1 MKAAALEQTLR
12 DHPDD
17 LVSWRVY
24 ADRFLEQGDARGE
37 LIKLA
42 QRHAQA
48 RPTDRDALEH
58 EMDTLVKEH
67 QQSWDAAL
75 PPGATVL
82 ARRHGFA
89 TKVAVEWSDSAPVL
103 IEQVIRAPFVTAL
116 RIAPAADEQ
125 EEYWDEDF
133 DEEPEPTPSPDLDTG
148 ALATLNIGRLAELD
162 LSYFRLGALGAEAL
176 AVSTYFRLEASG
188 AASTVMGRLEALD
201 LRYSRI
207 GDAGP
212 ARGAVHRLAQ
222 AAAAVPRRRRRR
234 RREDARV
241 RPRTP
246 ARAAQL
252 LEECMSIE
260 LRDRF
265 FALSTGR
272 APAEEVAR
280 YRAEVDA
287 TDTEPTATLD
297 GLAICWHPTARFKA
311 VRFVDAERID
321 AGVRDL
327 FARPSETAP
336 YLAAVFVDPHEL
348 SFRTFEN
355 ILPLDRLFAD
365 AGPDLEL
372 IELTERAEFA
382 KDAYSFSLRLP
393 AAARAR
399 LEHLDSLDLYV
410 PPLNAASRGGDRF
423 IFHSALLAE
432 ALTAAVA
439 KAMPQSLLDGFS
451 HVNPVFRCN
460 RFEPGDANFHRHR
473 DTPYYDAARRH
484 VSRYTVLLY
493 LTGGSGAPALDLIEG
508 GALAEIEPFT
518 CVVFDQRYEHEGA
531 PYRDGRKV
539 FLRTELVFTDP
550 DVTHDPEIGALF
562 SKACYLTGESVF
574 APELARHADAY
585 YNQVAE
591 AHWNG
596 LAAGATREPFVHKR
610 FRGVQ
615 FVANGYDFWFAK
627 SDELSPAE
635 CAAITLLDYFNCKV
649 GDAAFRSLCDSEVI
663 EADGTDWIPAFL
675 EDKRVLKDERGESP
689 VVPFDKSMLFPEPE
703 KPNTRELPDCA
714 CGICSGGMIGPN
726 LDTTRNADV
735 IEHYTRAQDSAKADI
750 MPAPILMLGEDV
762 VLDPD
767 MFVVEGNRIHVLGK
781 ESLTP
786 VNFAACQGGPVF
798 PSAEIFI
805 TTAATVDV
813 AHFLV
818 PPILFAE
825 SADCYHLTFDFFR
838 NSWMVNHEQST
849 VSVPMIRP
857 FEDSDIDEDD
867 WGDYD
872 DEEWEDDEDEDED
885 EDSASGAPEAASTLT
900 AQAN

>member
-1 MKAAALEQTLR
+1 M
-12 DHPDD
+12 
-17 LVSWRVY
+17 
-24 ADRFLEQGDARGE
+24 
-37 LIKLA
+37 
-42 QRHAQA
+42 
-48 RPTDRDALEH
+48 
-58 EMDTLVKEH
+58 
-67 QQSWDAAL
+67 
-75 PPGATVL
+75 
-82 ARRHGFA
+82 
-89 TKVAVEWSDSAPVL
+89 
-103 IEQVIRAPFVTAL
+103 
-116 RIAPAADEQ
+116 
-125 EEYWDEDF
+125 
-133 DEEPEPTPSPDLDTG
+133 
-148 ALATLNIGRLAELD
+148 
-162 LSYFRLGALGAEAL
+162 
-176 AVSTYFRLEASG
+176 ST
-188 AASTVMGRLEALD
+188 
-201 LRYSRI
+201 
-207 GDAGP
+207 
-212 ARGAVHRLAQ
+212 
-222 AAAAVPRRRRRR
+222 
-234 RREDARV
+234 
-241 RPRTP
+241 
-246 ARAAQL
+246 
-252 LEECMSIE
+252 E

-272 APAEEVAR
+272 APADEVAR
-280 YRAEVDA
+280 YRAQVDA
-287 TDTEPTATLD
+287 TDTGPTTALD
-297 GLAICWHPTARFKA
+297 GLAVCWHPTARFKA
-311 VRFVDAERID
+311 VRFVDAERLD
-321 AGVRDL
+321 ADVRDL

-336 YLAAVFVDPHEL
+336 YLAAVFVDPREL

-365 AGPDLEL
+365 AGPDLKL

-382 KDAYSFSLRLP
+382 KDAYSFALRLP

-439 KAMPQSLLDGFS
+439 KAMPQSSLEGFS

-473 DTPYYDAARRH
+473 DTPYYDAARKH

-493 LTGGSGAPALDLIEG
+493 LTGGSGAPVLDLTDG
-508 GALAEIEPFT
+508 GALEEIEPFT
-518 CVVFDQRYEHEGA
+518 FVIFDQRYEHEGA

-550 DVTHDPEIGALF
+550 DVAHDPEIAALF

-585 YNQVAE
+585 YNQVAA
-591 AHWNG
+591 AHWSG
-596 LAAGATREPFVHKR
+596 LASGATREPFVHKR

-627 SDELSPAE
+627 SDELSPAQ

-649 GDAAFRSLCDSEVI
+649 GDAAFRALCESEVI

-675 EDKRVLKDERGESP
+675 EDKRGESP
-689 VVPFDKSMLFPEPE
+689 IVPFDKSMLFPEPE

-714 CGICSGGMIGPN
+714 CGICSGGMLSLN
-726 LDTTRNADV
+726 LDTTRNADI

-762 VLDPD
+762 LLDPD

-786 VNFAACQGGPVF
+786 VNFASCQGGPPV
-798 PSAEIFI
+798 PPAEDFV

-857 FEDSDIDEDD
+857 FEDDDINEY
-867 WGDYD
+867 WEDYD
-872 DEEWEDDEDEDED
+872 DEDEDWEDEDED
-885 EDSASGAPEAASTLT
+885 EDDEDSTVSETST